1 MNRRTSVLVAL
12 LLIASVVACAG
23 PEPTAGPGTPSEP
36 TPSAPASWADTVLDT
51 LTVKEKI
58 GQLFAIR
65 VESDF
70 QNANDPQ
77 IERAVRL
84 VREFGLGGIIFGLGT
99 PMTQAHLANT
109 LQRHAALPLLT
120 SQDMEWGAGMRID
133 RSTTFP
139 PAMAVGA
146 TRDAELARRSGIVT
160 AREARAMGVHQVYAP
175 VADVNNNPQ
184 NPIINIRSF
193 GESPD
198 LVADMTSRFVQG
210 IESAGALA
218 TLKHFPGHGDTDTDS
233 HLALPVLTIDRARLD
248 TLELVPFR
256 AALDAGASSVMTGH
270 LAVPALEPDSTV
282 PATLSPSITTGL
294 LRDDLGF
301 DGLVVTDALDM
312 QGVTRG
318 FGTGEAAVRA
328 FEAGADVLLMSED
341 PLLARDALRRA
352 LDSGRITEAQID
364 RSVRRILA
372 TKERLNLHETRG
384 VDLDTTH
391 ATVAARRSHVL
402 SDVIARQSLTLLR
415 NDSAVV
421 PMVPPQQHR
430 VLAVTLNDREDP
442 DVGDPFLDV
451 LRDGAAVD
459 DLTIRRLHTGSDS
472 ADYRAVLDMADAYD
486 RVVVGSFLRVSAY
499 SGRIGLPERHGV
511 FLNRLMQGHAPVVL
525 TSFGNPYVTST
536 LDPLPS
542 TILTAYGMNR
552 STQGAA
558 AQALLGQSGTPGRL
572 PVTIPEQFAFGAGQ
586 PLAQQAPRTDVPEAA
601 GMDGARLRRV
611 DTLLHA
617 KVVER
622 AFPGAAVAVGRGQ
635 TITKLDG
642 IGYHTF
648 DAKRTVTAQSRY
660 DLASLTKVV
669 ATTTAV
675 MKLYEQGAITL
686 DAPVAQYLPDFAQ
699 NGKEDVTIRQL
710 LLHTSGLQPY
720 LGPSER
726 GPSPQAIVDTIMA
739 QPLRYEPGTES
750 RYSGLNMITLMQ
762 VIEAQSGQDFATFC
776 QEQIFMPLGMD
787 DTGFR
792 SVDTRAPRSVPTTD
806 TTGTLYQGSVHDP
819 MARDMGGVSANAGLF
834 STAEDLAHFASML
847 VNEGRIYGQQFLQ
860 PETIATFTAR
870 GDVPESTRALGWDTK
885 SVEGYSSAGSE
896 FSASSF
902 GHTGYTGTSFWVD
915 PEQDLFAI
923 LLTNRVYPDD
933 TDGRITD
940 IRPVFANLVHRSI
953 VGPAEP
959 LLPGRESG
967 DDGVVQRVP

>member
-1 MNRRTSVLVAL
+1 MMRRSLTALFLLAVVLVA
-12 LLIASVVACAG
+12 AYSVSEATTPTTAAAG
-23 PEPTAGPGTPSEP
+23 SDPEPTP
-36 TPSAPASWADTVLDT
+36 WAETVLDT
-51 LTVKEKI
+51 LTVEEKI

-70 QNANDPQ
+70 QNAHDPQ

-84 VREFGLGGIIFGLGT
+84 VRAFGLGGIIFGLGT

-109 LQRHAALPLLT
+109 LQRHAALPLLM

-146 TRDAELARRSGIVT
+146 TRNPDYARRTGVVT
-160 AREARAMGVHQVYAP
+160 AREARALGVHQVYAP

-184 NPIINIRSF
+184 NPIINVRSY

-198 LVADMTSRFVQG
+198 LVADLTSHFVQG
-210 IESAGALA
+210 MESAGALA

-282 PATLSPSITTGL
+282 PATLSRSITTGL
-294 LRDDLGF
+294 LRNDLDF

-341 PLLARDALRRA
+341 PLLARDALLRA
-352 LDSGRITEAQID
+352 LDEGRITEEQID
-364 RSVRRILA
+364 RSVRRILTA
-372 TKERLNLHETRG
+372 KERLGLHADRQ

-391 ATVAARRSHVL
+391 ATVAARRSQGL

-415 NDSAVV
+415 NDDGLV

-430 VLAVTLNDREDP
+430 VLAITLNDRANP
-442 DVGDPFLDV
+442 DVGDAFLRP
-451 LRDGAAVD
+451 LRSGAAVD
-459 DLTIRRLHTGSDS
+459 ALTVHRLHTESDS
-472 ADYRAVLDMADAYD
+472 VDYRDALDAVAAHD

-499 SGRIGLPERHGV
+499 SGRIGLPERHGA
-511 FLNRLMQGHAPVVL
+511 FLDRLMQHDVPVVL
-525 TSFGNPYVTST
+525 TSFGNPYVTSS
-536 LDPLPS
+536 LDPLPPAV
-542 TILTAYGMNR
+542 LTAYGMNR
-552 STQGAA
+552 SSQRAA
-558 AQALLGQSGTPGRL
+558 GQALVGQSGTPGRL
-572 PVTIPEQFAFGAGQ
+572 PITIPDQFDYGAGQ
-586 PLAQQAPRTDVPEAA
+586 PLPQQAPRLDVPEAV
-601 GMDGARLRRV
+601 GMSSRRLRRV
-611 DTLLHA
+611 DSLLHA
-617 KVVER
+617 NVVER

-635 TITKLDG
+635 TTTMLDG

-648 DAKRTVTAQSRY
+648 DAKRTVTPQSRY

-675 MKLYEQGAITL
+675 MTLYERGDIAL
-686 DAPVAQYLPDFAQ
+686 DAPVVRYLPDFGQ
-699 NGKEDVTIRQL
+699 NGKDEVTVRQL
-710 LLHTSGLQPY
+710 LLHASGLQPY
-720 LGPSER
+720 LGPKER

-739 QPLRYEPGTES
+739 QDLQYTPGTES

-762 VIEAQSGQDFATFC
+762 VVEAQSGQDFETFC
-776 QEQIFMPLGMD
+776 EEEIFDPLGMD

-792 SVDTRAPRSVPTTD
+792 SVDTQDARSVPTTD

-819 MARDMGGVSANAGLF
+819 MARAMGGVSANAGLF
-834 STAEDLAHFASML
+834 STAEDLARFASML
-847 VNEGRIYGQQFLQ
+847 VNDGRIYGQQFLE
-860 PETIATFTAR
+860 PETIATFAAR
-870 GDVPESTRALGWDTK
+870 GDVPNSTRALGWDTK
-885 SVEGYSSAGSE
+885 STEGYSSAGSE

-902 GHTGYTGTSFWVD
+902 GHTGYTGPSVWID
-915 PEQDLFAI
+915 PEQDLFAL

-933 TDGRITD
+933 TDGRITE
-940 IRPVFANLVHRSI
+940 IRPVFADLVHRSI
-953 VGPAEP
+953 VGPPAP
-959 LLPGRESG
+959 LLPE
-967 DDGVVQRVP
+967 